1 VTAELDPRTPVIVGV
16 GQASERLGSPG
27 YQGLSA
33 VDLAAA
39 AAREALADAAGTTDA
54 TAAVTVAPGT
64 AGATAA
70 VTAAPGTAGVI
81 AAAID
86 TVAGVRQF
94 ENSSPGARAPLG
106 RSDNYP
112 RSVAG
117 RIGVEPERAVLE
129 VAGGQAPQHLVNEF
143 AAVIAAGRSDVV
155 LLFGSEAISTVE
167 YYARADGAE
176 RPDFAEHADGSLEDR
191 GYGLKG
197 LVSRHLAAHGLT
209 GAPSQYAL
217 IDNARRAR
225 TKQSRQEYATAM
237 GALFA
242 PFTKVAAANPHAS
255 APVERSAAELVTPT
269 EANRPIADPYT
280 RYVVA
285 REKVNQGAAV
295 LLMSV
300 AAARRLGVPEDRWV
314 FLHGHADLR
323 ERSLMERADLS
334 SSPAAVTAARHAL
347 EVAGITA
354 DDLATIDLYSCFA
367 APVFNICDGLGIS
380 PDDPRGLT
388 LTGGLPFFGGA
399 GNNYSMHAIAE
410 TVRRAR
416 STPGSFGFVG
426 ANGGIMSKYSVGVY
440 STTPVPWRPD
450 DSEDL
455 QAEIDALP
463 APEQAPQADGWATIE
478 TYTVK
483 HARDGRRAGI
493 VIGRLESDGR
503 RFVAGGDD
511 EELLGLLTS
520 GEPVGARV
528 YTLSFGTGNR
538 VTISKQ
544 RMRELYPPE
553 PLVLRDRYE
562 HVLVRRDGHLLEVT
576 INRPEARNSLTP
588 MANEELDH
596 VFDCYFAD
604 DELWVAI
611 LTGAGE
617 AAFSAGNDL
626 VYSASGKPMWVPKNG
641 FAGLTSRRRM
651 PKPVIAAVNGFA
663 MGGGCEIALACHL
676 VVADATAQFALHEV
690 KVGLVAGAGG
700 LIRLPRAIPAKAATE
715 MILTGRRVT
724 AAEALGYGL
733 VNRVTEAGKALDGA
747 RALAA
752 EVLDGSPTS
761 VRVSLAVMEET
772 RGIADVIDAVSHRP
786 GALDDLM
793 ISEDMIEGM
802 TAFAQKRRP
811 VWRNR

>member
-1 VTAELDPRTPVIVGV
+1 VTVGLDPRTPVIVGV
-16 GQASERLGSPG
+16 GQASERLDDPG
-27 YQGLSA
+27 YRGLSA
-33 VDLAAA
+33 VDLAAN
-39 AAREALADAAGTTDA
+39 AARAALADAAE
-54 TAAVTVAPGT
+54 GT
-64 AGATAA
+64 ADAIPPGA
-70 VTAAPGTAGVI
+70 AAPDSVGAI
-81 AAAID
+81 AAAVD
-86 TVAGVRQF
+86 TVVGVRQF

-117 RIGVEPERAVLE
+117 RIGGEPERAVLE

-167 YYARADGAE
+167 HYAKADKGD
-176 RPDFAEHADGSLEDR
+176 RPDFTEHAEGSLEDR

-225 TKQSRQEYATAM
+225 LKQTREEYAAAM

-242 PFTKVAAANPHAS
+242 PFTRVAAANPHAS

-269 EANRPIADPYT
+269 AANRPIADPYT
-280 RYVVA
+280 RYIVA

-300 AAARRLGVPEDRWV
+300 AAARRLGVPEGRWV

-323 ERSLMERADLS
+323 ERALMERADLS
-334 SSPAAVTAARHAL
+334 ASPAAVMAARHAL
-347 EVAGITA
+347 EVAGIAA
-354 DDLATIDLYSCFA
+354 DDLATIDLYSCFP
-367 APVFNICDGLGIS
+367 APVFNICDGLGIA
-380 PDDPRGLT
+380 PGDPRGLT

-410 TVRRAR
+410 TVQRAR
-416 STPGSFGFVG
+416 SKPGSFGFVG
-426 ANGGIMSKYSVGVY
+426 ANGGIMSKYSAGVY
-440 STTPVPWRPD
+440 STRPAPWAADR
-450 DSEDL
+450 SADL
-455 QAEIDALP
+455 QAEIDGWA
-463 APEQAPQADGWATIE
+463 APEQAWEADGWATIE
-478 TYTVK
+478 TYTVR
-483 HARDGRRAGI
+483 HSRDGKRTGI
-493 VIGRLESDGR
+493 VIGRLDADGR
-503 RFVAGGDD
+503 RFVASGDD
-511 EELLGLLTS
+511 DELLGLLTS
-520 GEPVGARV
+520 GETAGGRV
-528 YTLSFGTGNR
+528 YTRSFGTGNR
-538 VTISKQ
+538 VTTSDA
-544 RMRELYPPE
+544 RMRELHPPG
-553 PLVLRDRYE
+553 PLVLRERYE

-588 MANEELDH
+588 MANDELDH
-596 VFDCYFAD
+596 VFDCFFSD
-604 DELWVAI
+604 GELWVAI

-626 VYSASGKPMWVPKNG
+626 VYSASGQPMWVPKNG
-641 FAGLTSRRRM
+641 FAGLTSRRHL
-651 PKPVIAAVNGFA
+651 PKPVIAAVNGYA

-676 VVADATAQFALHEV
+676 VVADATAQFALSEV
-690 KVGLVAGAGG
+690 KVGLIAGAGG
-700 LIRLPRAIPAKAATE
+700 LVRLPRTIPPKVATE
-715 MILTGRRVT
+715 MILTGRRIT

-733 VNRVTEAGKALDGA
+733 VNRVTEAGGAVDGA

-752 EVLDGSPTS
+752 EILDGSPTS
-761 VRVSLAVMEET
+761 VRVSLQVMAET
-772 RGIADVIDAVSHRP
+772 RGIADVIDAVGHRSE
-786 GALDDLM
+786 ALDDLM
-793 ISEDMIEGM
+793 ASEDMIEGM
-802 TAFAQKRRP
+802 TAFAAKRRP